1 MGSPELIKKSAYV
14 RLELDILK
22 CIDRKNTQVGHIK
35 TRKIIQN
42 GALVAENDH
51 ITPERL
57 HIHWEMPRRRL
68 LDLRRYHGGLETFP
82 NEYAIVLM

>member
-1 MGSPELIKKSAYV
+1 M
-14 RLELDILK
+14 RLELAILK

-57 HIHWEMPRRRL
+57 HIHWEMSRAR
-68 LDLRRYHGGLETFP
+68 HGTASGRGAALEAFP
-82 NEYAIVLM
+82 SEYASVLV

>member
-1 MGSPELIKKSAYV
+1 MGSPELIKESAYV

-42 GALVAENDH
+42 GALVAENDQFVPVH
-51 ITPERL
+51 L
-57 HIHWEMPRRRL
+57 HIYRAKPRGRL
-68 LDLRRYHGGLETFP
+68 FDLRRYHGGLETFP
-82 NEYAIVLM
+82 SEYASVLV